1 MPQVAVQGRD
11 GIDLRSIYDIR
22 MRFDDNCTSCY
33 FPDEGLGSQA
43 PENEGPGA
51 VNGAMHF
58 SQPRHQ
64 RNVHPG
70 RLCRLESRA

>member
-1 MPQVAVQGRD
+1 MIIVLVAISRTKVW
-11 GIDLRSIYDIR
+11 
-22 MRFDDNCTSCY
+22 
-33 FPDEGLGSQA
+33 GLGSQA